1 MTKITAAEVQR
12 LRMQTGAGMMDCK
25 KALMENDGDS
35 EKAIEFLRKKGQ
47 KVALKRAEREA
58 NEGIVLAKTNNDETF
73 VVNVMVNCET
83 DFVAKNEEF
92 KDFVVN
98 IVDKALDRKP
108 GSLEEFKSMD
118 LNGRTVDENL
128 TDLVGKIGEK
138 LQVARYEFFKAPKV
152 FAYNHHGNRLATT
165 LGVNKADVK
174 NIDEIGHEIA
184 MQIAAMNPVAIDKD
198 MVDKKIVEQEI
209 EIGKDLA
216 RQEGKPE
223 QLVEKIALGKL
234 NKFYKE
240 NTLLNQNFVRDTSK
254 TIRQYMTEADSELTV
269 TAFNRLMLGE

>member
-1 MTKITAAEVQR
+1 
-12 LRMQTGAGMMDCK
+12 AGMMDCK

-58 NEGIVLAKTNNDETF
+58 NEGIVLAKTNSDGTF

-92 KDFVVN
+92 RDFVIN
-98 IVDKALDRKP
+98 IIDKALDKRP
-108 GSLEEFKSMD
+108 ASLEEFRSMD
-118 LNGRTVDENL
+118 FNGRTVDENL
-128 TDLVGKIGEK
+128 TDLIGKIGEK
-138 LQVARYEFFKAPKV
+138 LQVAHYEFFEAPKV

-165 LGVNKADVK
+165 VGLSKADVK
-174 NIDEIGHEIA
+174 NIDDIGHEIA

-198 MVDKKIVEQEI
+198 MVDAKIVEQEI

-223 QLVEKIALGKL
+223 NLVEKIALGKL

-254 TIRQYMTEADSELTV
+254 TIRQYMTENDSELTV

>member
-58 NEGIVLAKTNNDETF
+58 NEGIVLAKTNKDGTF

-92 KDFVVN
+92 RDFVIN
-98 IVDKALDRKP
+98 IIDKALDKRP
-108 GSLEEFKSMD
+108 GSLEEFRSMD
-118 LNGRTVDENL
+118 FNGRTVDENL
-128 TDLVGKIGEK
+128 TDLIGKIGEK
-138 LQVARYEFFKAPKV
+138 LQVAHYEFFEAPRV

-174 NIDEIGHEIA
+174 NIDDIGHEIA
-184 MQIAAMNPVAIDKD
+184 MQIAAMNPVAIDKE
-198 MVDKKIVEQEI
+198 MVDAKIVEQEI

-223 QLVEKIALGKL
+223 HLVEKIALGKL

-254 TIRQYMTEADSELTV
+254 TIRQYMTENDSELTV

>member
-58 NEGIVLAKTNNDETF
+58 NEGIVLAKTNNDGTF
-73 VVNVMVNCET
+73 VINVMVNCET

-92 KDFVVN
+92 KSFVIN
-98 IVDKALDRKP
+98 IIDKALDKRP
-108 GSLEEFKSMD
+108 GSLEEFRSMD
-118 LNGRTVDENL
+118 FNGRTVDENL
-128 TDLVGKIGEK
+128 TDLIGKIGEK
-138 LQVARYEFFKAPKV
+138 LQVAHYEFFEAPRV

-165 LGVNKADVK
+165 VGLNKADVK
-174 NIDEIGHEIA
+174 NIDDIGHEIA

-198 MVDKKIVEQEI
+198 MVDAKIVEQEI

-254 TIRQYMTEADSELTV
+254 TIRQYMTENDSELTV

>member
-58 NEGIVLAKTNNDETF
+58 NEGIVLAKTNSDGTF

-92 KDFVVN
+92 RDFVIN
-98 IVDKALDRKP
+98 IIDKALDKRP
-108 GSLEEFKSMD
+108 ASLEEFRSMD
-118 LNGRTVDENL
+118 FNGRTVDENL
-128 TDLVGKIGEK
+128 TDLIGKIGEK
-138 LQVARYEFFKAPKV
+138 LQVAHYEFFEAPKV

-165 LGVNKADVK
+165 VGLSKADVK
-174 NIDEIGHEIA
+174 NIDDIGHEIA

-198 MVDKKIVEQEI
+198 MVDAKIVEQEI

-223 QLVEKIALGKL
+223 NLVEKIALGKL

-254 TIRQYMTEADSELTV
+254 TIRQYMTENDSELTV